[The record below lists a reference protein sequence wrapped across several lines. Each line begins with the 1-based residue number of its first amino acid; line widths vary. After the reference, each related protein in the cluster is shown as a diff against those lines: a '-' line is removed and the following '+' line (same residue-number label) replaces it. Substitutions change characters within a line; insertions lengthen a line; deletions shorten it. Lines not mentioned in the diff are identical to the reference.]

1 MRSQAEEFHKPLAR
15 QWASGRS
22 RVGRRASRHVCRK
35 EENAEVLS
43 WRVEAHAHTIEVSFG
58 GWSRAPRDLEELP
71 NHGPSKEGWPTVP
84 GSSTWECWVWAG
96 GLFLEGGR
104 PEEYAGLFDGPYANT
119 Q

>member
-1 MRSQAEEFHKPLAR
+1 MRSQAEEFHNTRSTLGKR
-15 QWASGRS
+15 KKQGWAEGVTS
-22 RVGRRASRHVCRK
+22 RLPERRKRG
-35 EENAEVLS
+35 VLS

-71 NHGPSKEGWPTVP
+71 NGSLERGLAYP